1 MPTMQIAPKLLP
13 LIQKPKRFKIVVG
26 GRGSGKSLG
35 VTDIL
40 LMKAQTERAKIA
52 CFREFQNSI
61 EDSVHSLIKDEIE
74 RLGLDGF
81 EVQNNAI
88 YSNTG
93 GSFKFK
99 GLARNISS
107 VKSMAN
113 FDIGW
118 IEEAQSISDLS
129 LKTLT
134 PTIRAAGSEIWMTAN
149 PASSADPFSQ
159 RFIVPFQ
166 DELYANGYYEDDLHL
181 IIVVNYTDNP
191 WFPDE
196 LDADRQ
202 WDMANLP
209 RAMYDHIWEGKFNDS
224 VENNIILAEW
234 FDAAVDAHMKL
245 GFKPRG
251 AKYVAHDPADS
262 GDAKAYAV
270 RHGSVILDV
279 QQTKEGDVNS
289 ACDWATSAAIEHR
302 ADHFIWDCDGL
313 GISLNRQVSES
324 FRGTVTK
331 WHQFRGSESAVRPNE
346 IYQESD
352 QPRHEQK
359 TNQNTFRNK
368 RAQMYWE
375 LRDRFFNTYRA
386 VTKGEYVD
394 PDKLI
399 SISSSIKEL
408 QNLKSELCRIPRK
421 HNGNGL
427 IQIMTKQEML
437 SLKIKSPNMA
447 DSVMMLMDAPQ
458 VKAEN
463 APSEIPLR
471 GSWSR

>member
-1 MPTMQIAPKLLP
+1 MPTMQIPPKLLP

-26 GRGSGKSLG
+26 GRGSGKSVT
-35 VTDIL
+35 VTDMLI
-40 LMKAQTERAKIA
+40 MKAQTEQAKIA

-74 RLGLDGF
+74 RLGLEGF

-113 FDIGW
+113 FDIAW
-118 IEEAQSISDLS
+118 IEEAQSISDQS

-134 PTIRAAGSEIWMTAN
+134 PTIRAEGSEIWMTAN

-181 IIVVNYTDNP
+181 IIVVNHSDNP
-191 WFPDE
+191 WFPAE
-196 LDADRQ
+196 LEADRE
-202 WDMANLP
+202 WDYQNLP

-224 VENNIILAEW
+224 VENNIILSEW

-251 AKYVAHDPADS
+251 AKLLAHDPADS
-262 GDAKAYAV
+262 GDAKAFAIRY
-270 RHGSVILDV
+270 GSIITDV

-289 ACDWATSAAIEHR
+289 ACDWATSTAIDQR
-302 ADHFIWDCDGL
+302 VDCFIWDCDGL

-324 FRGTVTK
+324 FRGIQIRL
-331 WHQFRGSESAVRPNE
+331 HQFRGSESPVRPNE

-352 QPRHEQK
+352 RPRNEQK
-359 TNQNTFRNK
+359 TNGDTFRNK
-368 RAQMYWE
+368 RAQMYWS

-394 PDKLI
+394 PEQMI
-399 SISSSIKEL
+399 SISSNIKEL

-421 HNGNGL
+421 YSGNGM
-427 IQIMTKQEML
+427 IQIMTKKEML
-437 SLKIKSPNMA
+437 DMKIKSPNMA
-447 DSVMMLMDAPQ
+447 DAVMMLMDMPKVETQ
-458 VKAEN
+458 TVSVN
-463 APSEIPLR
+463 VPMR
-471 GSWSR
+471 GRMC